1 MADSYFL
8 DTNVLVYAHDDAE
21 PEKRDRARNLIRE
34 GLEKGLLVLSAQVLS
49 EFFVTVTQKIKV
61 PLPLAKAR
69 EELEV
74 FRFARVVELDADLVL
89 QAVDLRIKHKT
100 SFWGGLVLAAAHRH
114 RCRVLFSEDLSHGQT
129 LLGVR
134 IENPF
139 LNFKG
144 RS

>member
-1 MADSYFL
+1 
-8 DTNVLVYAHDDAE
+8 
-21 PEKRDRARNLIRE
+21 
-34 GLEKGLLVLSAQVLS
+34 
-49 EFFVTVTQKIKV
+49 
-61 PLPLAKAR
+61 LPLAKAR